1 MCVCPVVFSSLQ
13 RHRLQPARLLCPWN
27 SPGEITGMGFH
38 ALLQGIFWTQGS
50 NGVPCTV
57 RQIFYHCANWEAY
70 LNNNN
75 NSIIIVIILF
85 MYHLP
90 QQLISI
96 CYVPGTVLSILH
108 TLFELIR
115 LCCNMIVWKKKSQSH
130 GTSPDDLQD
139 QDLGQHLGPGKLRET
154 HESIKDFT
162 NPEVSG
168 KRDRS

>member
-1 MCVCPVVFSSLQ
+1 
-13 RHRLQPARLLCPWN
+13 
-27 SPGEITGMGFH
+27 MGCH

-50 NGVPCTV
+50 NCVPCTV

-108 TLFELIR
+108 TLFELIQ
-115 LCCNMIVWKKKSQSH
+115 LCCNMIVWRKKKKSKPWYLPWWS
-130 GTSPDDLQD
+130 
-139 QDLGQHLGPGKLRET
+139 LGPRPRSASGTRKIERDSWKYKRFHESRGLRE
-154 HESIKDFT
+154 EGQELRFRLIRA
-162 NPEVSG
+162 G
-168 KRDRS
+168 KT

>member
-1 MCVCPVVFSSLQ
+1 
-13 RHRLQPARLLCPWN
+13 
-27 SPGEITGMGFH
+27 MGHH
-38 ALLQGIFWTQGS
+38 ALLQGIFWIQGS
-50 NGVPCTV
+50 NCVPCTV

-96 CYVPGTVLSILH
+96 CYVPGTMLSILH
-108 TLFELIR
+108 RLFELIR

-130 GTSPDDLQD
+130 GISPDDLKD
-139 QDLGQHLGPGKLRET
+139 QDLGQHQGTRKIERVSWKYKRFHESRGLRE
-154 HESIKDFT
+154 EGQELRFRLIWA
-162 NPEVSG
+162 G
-168 KRDRS
+168 KT